1 MWPLIAAAAMTAADV
16 GTQLYTDY
24 KDREARQGAFDY
36 LRSMK
41 NASEGDYRRIEGDIN
56 SYYNRRGSLGSLQ
69 DAQDYASA
77 IRGYNPDDYV
87 YNRKQFGEGY
97 NKTAQDYINPYYDQ
111 IIGDTAAAVQHS
123 AAGAGLG
130 RGSGAAASIADAV
143 ARKNDELYRTAMQDY
158 RDDRDFEYQKY
169 NDYVNAM
176 QQALD
181 TKRAAT
187 ETKLGLQGNL
197 AQDYYG
203 AMDSRQADL
212 MRARQDK
219 LAANANYAVAM
230 SGLY

>member
-36 LRSMK
+36 LKSMK
-41 NASEGDYRRIEGDIN
+41 GDSEADYRRIEGDIN
-56 SYYNRRGSLGSLQ
+56 SYYDRRGSLGSLQ

-77 IRGYNPDDYV
+77 IRGYNPDDFV
-87 YNRKQFGEGY
+87 YNRGQFNYG
-97 NKTAQDYINPYYDQ
+97 KTAQDFINPYYDQ
-111 IIGDTAAAVQHS
+111 VIGDTAAAVQHS

-130 RGSGAAASIADAV
+130 RGSGAATSIADAV

-197 AQDYYG
+197 AQDYFG

-219 LAANANYAVAM
+219 IAANANYAVAM